1 MTLTVFHNF
10 FRISFLILLQALIV
24 SRMQL
29 LDGFILPWV
38 YIFGILMIPFETP
51 KWAVLI
57 IAFVTGYIMDLF
69 TGPMGMHMTAC
80 TVLGWLQPI
89 VQKLL
94 SPREGYDVTQ
104 RPTIQKLGLQ
114 WYLTYA
120 GILTLLH
127 HFVLFFAET
136 LRITPFFYHVGH
148 IIFSS
153 LATVFLMT
161 IGQYL
166 IFVQKGND

>member
-1 MTLTVFHNF
+1 MTLTIFHNF
-10 FRISFLILLQALIV
+10 IRITFLILLQALIV
-24 SRMQL
+24 SRMQV
-29 LDGFILPWV
+29 LDGFILPWI

-51 KWAVLI
+51 KWAVLL

-69 TGPMGMHMTAC
+69 SGPMGMHMTAC
-80 TVLGWLQPI
+80 VVLGWLQPF

-94 SPREGYDVTQ
+94 SPREGYDIVQ
-104 RPTIQKLGLQ
+104 RPTIQKMGLQ

-120 GILTLLH
+120 GLLTFIH

-136 LRITPFFYHVGH
+136 LRLTPFFYHIGH
-148 IIFSS
+148 ILFSS
-153 LATVFLMT
+153 ITTLLLMT

-166 IFVQKGND
+166 IFAQKGNE